1 MTLTADLLYW
11 LGIVGFAEAWSQRKW
26 TQGPIDR
33 ARTMKE
39 SGPYT
44 AKTDMQL
51 RCHGLRLIA
60 GDRGLPEGNETMMGS
75 IGCGLSVLAALFA
88 LLGIIPFLGWLNWIT
103 TLPIAVLAI
112 VFSGLAVSRERENT
126 LAVLGLIGGV
136 LIFFWALF
144 RLALGG
150 GIV

>member
-1 MTLTADLLYW
+1 
-11 LGIVGFAEAWSQRKW
+11 
-26 TQGPIDR
+26 
-33 ARTMKE
+33 
-39 SGPYT
+39 
-44 AKTDMQL
+44 
-51 RCHGLRLIA
+51 
-60 GDRGLPEGNETMMGS
+60 MMGS
-75 IGCGLSVLAALFA
+75 LGCGLSVLAALFA